1 MLFLWLLANPDLNVR
16 VWAFE
21 PVSPLLNISVLSM
34 SHVSRVTLAVSVRIL
49 LLGWQRVCI
58 LRVTLPFFLSER
70 CVALATLVLSLSC
83 IQPCFKLPV
92 THSSWQ
98 ELILGSSCS
107 ANQKYRH
114 PGKWGQS
121 GQTQHFPPRLLIIC
135 FPFYCS
141 SISILKD
148 IFESQSW
155 LGF

>member
-1 MLFLWLLANPDLNVR
+1 MWGLGFWACKSPFEYLTSSPSCPCHMCPERHSQCLCGFCSWADRAFVFWESLF
-16 VWAFE
+16 
-21 PVSPLLNISVLSM
+21 
-34 SHVSRVTLAVSVRIL
+34 
-49 LLGWQRVCI
+49 
-58 LRVTLPFFLSER
+58 PFFLSER
-70 CVALATLVLSLSC
+70 CVSLATLVLSLSC

-121 GQTQHFPPRLLIIC
+121 GQTQHFAPRLLIIC